1 MLHPLLNLVA
11 TQPQL
16 LADHA
21 EAYAELL
28 AAEMTRAVQA
38 WRQRL
43 LLYAGALCGLAVGA
57 VLAGVACMLWA
68 ALPDLAANA
77 AWVLVAVPLLA
88 LMAAGACLWVA
99 GRVPEGTGVQTV
111 RGQFKADLAM
121 LREAGGA

>member
-11 TQPQL
+11 AQPQL

-28 AAEMTRAVQA
+28 AAEMTRAVQS

-43 LLYAGALCGLAVGA
+43 LLYAGALCCLGVGA
-57 VLAGVACMLWA
+57 MLAGVACMLWA
-68 ALPDLAANA
+68 SLPDLRADA
-77 AWVLVAVPLLA
+77 AWALAGVPLLA
-88 LMAAGACLWVA
+88 LIAGGGCILAAR
-99 GRVPEGTGVQTV
+99 RVPEGTGVQTV
-111 RGQFKADLAM
+111 RTQFKADLAM